1 MLWDAVFWTWQDHY
15 THELTVAMVTSTK
28 SSHQDQLASEQAAL
42 IGRDELQKQKG
53 ADMKWGVDMLAVY
66 GGVEE
71 ENWGLWLRH
80 TVHMNE
86 IVNK

>member
-1 MLWDAVFWTWQDHY
+1 
-15 THELTVAMVTSTK
+15 MVTSTK

-53 ADMKWGVDMLAVY
+53 ADMKWGADMLGVY

-71 ENWGLWLRH
+71 EN
-80 TVHMNE
+80 
-86 IVNK
+86 